1 MLEEVSRVYLIELLA
16 PQPSP
21 RSVTTMENKG
31 IKVKRRIDA
40 MIAYLKLSAR
50 N

>member
-1 MLEEVSRVYLIELLA
+1 MLEEVPHVYLIELLA

-21 RSVTTMENKG
+21 RSTTTMENKG
-31 IKVKRRIDA
+31 IVKRQIDVI
-40 MIAYLKLSAR
+40 IACLKLTAR